1 MVAGR
6 ARGAVLAAA
15 LLLAAACTG
24 LFVPEYEY
32 EEQVYLDID
41 GSASVVVDGSLAA
54 LVALRGAAIDLSRA
68 ADLDRDDIRRAY
80 EAQDCRVETVSR
92 PWTRLNRRYV
102 RVTISVDDIRQLH
115 TCRLLAVSSVQF
127 APKEESGLLRYHQI
141 VGPPIG
147 PKDAKTLAPWDGS
160 ERVAFK
166 LHAPSRVTFHN
177 VKRLEDGE
185 NGEVGRGNILTW
197 EQRLSDR
204 LAGVPIE
211 MVVEMESTSI
221 LNTTLWVF
229 GGAFGAAVLVLVA
242 LIWLAIRRG
251 RKATWTHGP
260 PA

>member
-1 MVAGR
+1 
-6 ARGAVLAAA
+6 
-15 LLLAAACTG
+15 
-24 LFVPEYEY
+24 
-32 EEQVYLDID
+32 
-41 GSASVVVDGSLAA
+41 
-54 LVALRGAAIDLSRA
+54 
-68 ADLDRDDIRRAY
+68 
-80 EAQDCRVETVSR
+80 
-92 PWTRLNRRYV
+92 
-102 RVTISVDDIRQLH
+102 
-115 TCRLLAVSSVQF
+115 VQF
-127 APKEESGLLRYHQI
+127 APKDESGLLRYQQI

-160 ERVAFK
+160 EVVAFK

-251 RKATWTHGP
+251 RKTTWTHGP